1 VTRCVP
7 CSATAERYVLLTD
20 AGPLV
25 ALLDRSDPHHTACRQ
40 VVSTLTEDLA
50 TAWPALTE
58 ASHLLSFSWSC
69 QRALL
74 EMVSSG
80 VLRLLSLDEG
90 DVARIEQLMTKY
102 RDVPMDLADA
112 ALVRLAERE
121 RLDRIFTID
130 RRDFSIYRAIRRGRL
145 RIIP

>member
-1 VTRCVP
+1 M
-7 CSATAERYVLLTD
+7 LLTD

-25 ALLDRSDPHHTACRQ
+25 ALLDRSDPHHAACRR
-40 VVSTLTEDLA
+40 VVDTLAEDLA

-58 ASHLLSFSWSC
+58 AAHLLSFSWPC

-80 VLRLLSLDEG
+80 VLRLLSLDEQ
-90 DVARIEQLMTKY
+90 DVARIEQLMAKY

-121 RLDRIFTID
+121 RLDRVFTID
-130 RRDFSIYRAIRRGRL
+130 RRDFSIYRVLRVGRL

>member
-1 VTRCVP
+1 M
-7 CSATAERYVLLTD
+7 LLTD

-25 ALLDRSDPHHTACRQ
+25 ALLDRSDPHHAACRR
-40 VVSTLTEDLA
+40 VVDTLTDDLA

-58 ASHLLSFSWSC
+58 AAHLLSFSWPC

-74 EMVSSG
+74 EMVSAG
-80 VLRLLSLDEG
+80 VLRLLSLDER
-90 DVARIEQLMTKY
+90 DVTRLEQLMAKY
-102 RDVPMDLADA
+102 RDVPMDLPDA

-121 RLDRIFTID
+121 RLDRVFTID
-130 RRDFSIYRAIRRGRL
+130 RRDFSIYRVIRRGRF